1 MFPDSN
7 SVLAF
12 TLTAAVLF
20 SSADAATYT
29 AGVDCGSY
37 NTAVTVSNSDTWRC
51 CSSTRAKGVEYWID
65 PDESKN
71 AYHTANVYVLDTDW
85 NQGSTTERPL
95 PTKCEV
101 KDSGATCTGD
111 ACYYDAD
118 YNSQY
123 QCYADSCCY
132 DLYYEYCLE
141 VKCEH
146 ASWRW
151 GTSTCVFNFIG
162 VEFDNA
168 VPDEWRAGT
177 CQDSYYAADD
187 GCDCGC
193 GARDPDCDT
202 AGADRLWL

>member
-29 AGVDCGSY
+29 YTAGSTCGSY
-37 NTAVTVSNSDTWRC
+37 NTAVTVQNTDTWRC
-51 CSSTRAKGVEYWID
+51 CSSTRAKGVEYVIA

-71 AYHTANVYVLDTDW
+71 AYHTAKVYITDTDA
-85 NQGSTTERPL
+85 NVQRILTA
-95 PTKCEV
+95 TKCEV

-118 YNSQY
+118 DNSQY

-132 DLYYEYCLE
+132 D
-141 VKCEH
+141 
-146 ASWRW
+146 
-151 GTSTCVFNFIG
+151 
-162 VEFDNA
+162 
-168 VPDEWRAGT
+168 
-177 CQDSYYAADD
+177 
-187 GCDCGC
+187 
-193 GARDPDCDT
+193 
-202 AGADRLWL
+202 